1 MNVTSPAPKPPSDW
15 RLLGRLL
22 ALAWNYRTGCLRMIA
37 QQMGRVSLGMAG
49 LGLIGLGVDV
59 VRHHLEPATVTP
71 RWPLGWAPPSDWSC
85 LSQVWLVAAGMLT
98 VALANAWLR
107 HKAELNAAE
116 LIERIVVDL
125 RSAVYAKLQ
134 QLSFRFY
141 DRNETGSII
150 NRVAGDV
157 QAVRM
162 FVDGVI
168 VQCICTVLS
177 LVVFVAYMLSIHIG
191 LTVACL
197 ATTPCLWWLAV
208 KFSRTVRPQY
218 YQNRTLIDRMIL
230 LLSETVQGVT
240 VVKGFGREQEQV
252 TRFEE
257 ASRAVCEQKHRIF
270 WQLSLFQPTM
280 AFLTNINLVVLLGYG
295 GYLIMTQQLRLG
307 EGLFVFAGLL
317 NRFAD
322 QVDQIVNITNRIQ
335 NSLTGAQRVFEVL
348 DTESEVKSEEN
359 ALPLLR
365 ARGELRFENVSF
377 AYDPARPILQ
387 NIDLTIPAGACV
399 ALVGAT
405 GAGKTAL
412 LNLIPRLYDV
422 THGKILLDGVDLR
435 NWDLSDLRRNIGLVF
450 QESFLFSNSVASNIA
465 FGDPA
470 AQREKIIEAAQIAA
484 VHDFVSDLPHG
495 YDTVIGEYGAGLSGG
510 QRQRLAI
517 ARALLHA
524 PPILLLDDAT
534 AAIDPETE
542 NEILQAMDQAMQG
555 RTTIVVAH
563 RLSTL
568 QRADFIVVL
577 KEGRI
582 DQVGT
587 HAELMV
593 MGGHYRAAAELQ
605 MHLAEESQP
614 LEKGVAA

>member
-1 MNVTSPAPKPPSDW
+1 MTSHDPRPPSDW

-22 ALAWNYRTGCLRMIA
+22 ALGWNYRAGCLRMIA
-37 QQMGRVSLGMAG
+37 QQMGRVTLGMMG

-59 VRHHLEPATVTP
+59 IRHHLEPATVTP
-71 RWPLGWAPPSDWSC
+71 RWPFGWNPPSSWSC
-85 LSQVWLVAAGMLT
+85 LTQVWFVAGGMLA
-98 VALANAWLR
+98 VAVLNAWLR

-150 NRVAGDV
+150 NRVGGDV

-168 VQCICTVLS
+168 VQCICTALS
-177 LVVFVAYMLSIHIG
+177 LFVFIAYMLSIHIG

-208 KFSRTVRPQY
+208 KFSRSVRPQY

-240 VVKGFGREQEQV
+240 VVKGFGREAEQIS
-252 TRFEE
+252 RFDK
-257 ASRAVCEQKHRIF
+257 ASRDVCEQKHRIF

-295 GYLIMTQQLRLG
+295 GYLIMTHQLRLG

-348 DTESEVKSEEN
+348 DTKAEVQSAEN
-359 ALPLLR
+359 ARPLVR

-387 NIDLTIPAGACV
+387 NINLTIPAGSCV

-422 THGKILLDGVDLR
+422 SGGKILLDGVDLR
-435 NWDLSDLRRNIGLVF
+435 EWDLSDLRRNIGLVF
-450 QESFLFSNSVASNIA
+450 QESFLFSNSVSSNIA
-465 FGDPA
+465 FGDPTA
-470 AQREKIIEAAQIAA
+470 DSAKVVEAARIAA
-484 VHDFVSDLPHG
+484 AHDFVSDLPRG

-510 QRQRLAI
+510 QKQRLAI

-542 NEILQAMDQAMQG
+542 NEILQAMEQAMQG
-555 RTTIVVAH
+555 RTTVVVAH

-577 KEGRI
+577 NEGRI
-582 DQVGT
+582 AQVGT
-587 HAELMV
+587 HLELMLL
-593 MGGHYRAAAELQ
+593 GGHYREAAELQ
-605 MHLAEESQP
+605 MHLAEESHAF
-614 LEKGVAA
+614 EKGAAA